1 MNLNEAILALL
12 KAAFSGVRE
21 DGLRHLAAAIGLQV
35 TTEEEAKEVVG
46 KLTADAVSKYV
57 QDWRSGADAE
67 IAKANK
73 TYEDGLKKKY
83 DFVERTQQT
92 PPAPPTQTPPE
103 GLTLDAISK
112 LIDSKLS
119 GVQNSITALAGE
131 RTAAARRDQFIK
143 KLTDAKVDQA
153 SHAMMLRNF
162 DRISPTLTSEEE
174 FNAYLTEADSDIA
187 AIVKERADRGLSGHD
202 KPLFGAVNEK
212 GVSSAVSD
220 FIKERSESGTALTGK
235 EV

>member
-35 TTEEEAKEVVG
+35 TTEEEAKGVVG

-83 DFVERTQQT
+83 DFVERQQT
-92 PPAPPTQTPPE
+92 PPTPPTQTPPE

-153 SHAMMLRNF
+153 SQAMMLRNF
-162 DRISPTLTSEEE
+162 DRISPTLTSDDE

-220 FIKERSESGTALTGK
+220 YIKERSESGTALTGK

>member
-1 MNLNEAILALL
+1 M
-12 KAAFSGVRE
+12 
-21 DGLRHLAAAIGLQV
+21 
-35 TTEEEAKEVVG
+35 
-46 KLTADAVSKYV
+46 
-57 QDWRSGADAE
+57 
-67 IAKANK
+67 
-73 TYEDGLKKKY
+73 
-83 DFVERTQQT
+83 
-92 PPAPPTQTPPE
+92 
-103 GLTLDAISK
+103 TLDAISK

-153 SHAMMLRNF
+153 SQAMMLRNF
-162 DRISPTLTSEEE
+162 DRISPTLTSDDE

-220 FIKERSESGTALTGK
+220 YIKERSESGTALTGK

>member
-21 DGLRHLAAAIGLQV
+21 DGLKHLAAAIGLQV

-83 DFVERTQQT
+83 DFVERQQT
-92 PPAPPTQTPPE
+92 PPTPPTQTPPE

-119 GVQNSITALAGE
+119 GVQNSITALTGE

-153 SHAMMLRNF
+153 SQAMMLRNF
-162 DRISPTLTSEEE
+162 DRISPTLTSDDE

-220 FIKERSESGTALTGK
+220 YIKERSESGTALTGK

>member
-21 DGLRHLAAAIGLQV
+21 DGLKHLAAAIGLQV

-46 KLTADAVSKYV
+46 KLTADGVSKYV

-83 DFVERTQQT
+83 DFVERQPT
-92 PPAPPTQTPPE
+92 PPTPPTQTPPE

-131 RTAAARRDQFIK
+131 RTAAARRDQFMK

-153 SHAMMLRNF
+153 SQAMMLRNF
-162 DRISPTLTSEEE
+162 DRISPTLTSDDE

-220 FIKERSESGTALTGK
+220 YIKERSESGTALTGK

>member
-21 DGLRHLAAAIGLQV
+21 DGLKHLAAVIGLQV
-35 TTEEEAKEVVG
+35 ATEEEAKEVVG
-46 KLTADAVSKYV
+46 KLTADGVSKFV

-73 TYEDGLKKKY
+73 TYEDGLRKKY
-83 DFVERTQQT
+83 DFVEKGGT
-92 PPAPPTQTPPE
+92 PPTPPTEQIPE
-103 GLTLDAISK
+103 TITLDAISK
-112 LIDSKLS
+112 LIDSKLT
-119 GVQNSITALAGE
+119 GVQNSITALTGE
-131 RTAAARRDQFIK
+131 RTAAARREQFIK

-162 DRISPTLTSEEE
+162 DRVNPTFTSDDE

-187 AIVKERADRGLSGHD
+187 AIVKERADRGLDGHE

-212 GVSSAVSD
+212 GVSSAVAD
-220 FIKERSESGTALTGK
+220 YIKERSESGTALTGK
-235 EV
+235 QV

>member
-21 DGLRHLAAAIGLQV
+21 DGLKHLAAAIGLQV

-83 DFVERTQQT
+83 DFVERQQT
-92 PPAPPTQTPPE
+92 PPTPPTQTPPE

-153 SHAMMLRNF
+153 SQAMMLRNF
-162 DRISPTLTSEEE
+162 DRTSPTLTSDDE

-212 GVSSAVSD
+212 GVSSAVLD
-220 FIKERSESGTALTGK
+220 YIKERSESGTALTGK

>member
-12 KAAFSGVRE
+12 KAAFPGVRE
-21 DGLRHLAAAIGLQV
+21 DGLKHLAAAIGLQV

-83 DFVERTQQT
+83 DFVERQQT
-92 PPAPPTQTPPE
+92 PPTPPTQTPPE

-131 RTAAARRDQFIK
+131 RTAAARREQFIK

-153 SHAMMLRNF
+153 SQAMMLRNF
-162 DRISPTLTSEEE
+162 DRISPTLTSDDE

-220 FIKERSESGTALTGK
+220 YIKERSESGTALTGK

>member
-21 DGLRHLAAAIGLQV
+21 DGLKHLAAAIGLQV

-83 DFVERTQQT
+83 DFVERQ
-92 PPAPPTQTPPE
+92 QTPPE

-153 SHAMMLRNF
+153 SQAMMLRNF
-162 DRISPTLTSEEE
+162 DRISPTLTSDDE

-220 FIKERSESGTALTGK
+220 YIKERSESGTALTGK

>member
-1 MNLNEAILALL
+1 MDLLQQILALL
-12 KAAFSGVRE
+12 KQTFPGVRE
-21 DGLRHLAAAIGLQV
+21 DGLKHLAAAIGLQV

-83 DFVERTQQT
+83 DFVERQQT
-92 PPAPPTQTPPE
+92 PPTPPTQTPPE

-153 SHAMMLRNF
+153 SQAMMLRNF
-162 DRISPTLTSEEE
+162 DRISPTLTSDDE

-220 FIKERSESGTALTGK
+220 YIKERSESGTALTGK

>member
-12 KAAFSGVRE
+12 KAAFPGVRE
-21 DGLRHLAAAIGLQV
+21 DGLKHLAAAIGLQV

-83 DFVERTQQT
+83 DFVERQQT
-92 PPAPPTQTPPE
+92 PPTPPTQTPPE

-153 SHAMMLRNF
+153 SQAMMLRNF
-162 DRISPTLTSEEE
+162 DRISPTLTSDDE

-212 GVSSAVSD
+212 GVSSAVLD
-220 FIKERSESGTALTGK
+220 YIKERSESGTALTGK